1 MKTSFRLFLLSIF
14 YLSIFSSCE
23 NQNDNSSDLSDKNAN
38 ELKVDKLYDANSNL
52 KRDFG
57 KALVKSLN
65 ESKMLR
71 DLIKNE
77 SLKMF
82 DNDYEVL
89 YQTIKNERVEKNLT
103 VRQLILENLGSESL
117 LNAIETNNPLLTILV
132 PELPENSFSAKL
144 WDTENQIPKVA
155 IRLTTSNDVPIIN
168 QDGSEEILGGQ
179 YVPGYPVVVLK
190 DNERIISGNSSTSKN
205 IKTSKIANINGVD
218 YKFLDD
224 CFDHAKNEK
233 NKTNRIVPLPFLDP
247 KLVTAFGTYF
257 NTDGW
262 QRDYIYYGITPDS
275 PKGPFKY
282 DFQETIKDF
291 ALQGDPRAAY
301 NKIADQTGDPTLAE
315 GGYSIAGNYK
325 FNTGW
330 TGGNFEFKVRIIVNG
345 KNGVGSE
352 IIKYFN
358 ANGNDLFD
366 YSFVAIRKS
375 WPAYV
380 VYELKIN
387 FLKHMSLNIPIFN
400 WDLDQYASSIKID
413 IEEIDLTETTILTE
427 SRNVEFASN
436 FGVDV
441 SGGYK
446 DYVKIGLK
454 YGTSQ
459 KVNAVST
466 VQRTFTQ
473 GNDLLGDVIVNFADN
488 VIISRQPNTYATREY
503 NSGLYS
509 ITVEP
514 SKVQ

>member
-1 MKTSFRLFLLSIF
+1 MKKILRMFLITSFTLFS
-14 YLSIFSSCE
+14 FSNCDNHDE
-23 NQNDNSSDLSDKNAN
+23 NEGQSSVEVDK
-38 ELKVDKLYDANSNL
+38 LKVDNLYDSKSNL
-52 KRDFG
+52 KREFG
-57 KALVKSLN
+57 KALVKSMA
-65 ESKMLR
+65 ESKSLR

-89 YQTIKNERVEKNLT
+89 YQMIKNETLENNVT
-103 VRQLILENLGSESL
+103 VRNLIIKNLGSENL
-117 LNAIETNNPLLTILV
+117 LDNIEINNPTLTILV
-132 PELPENSFSAKL
+132 PELPENTFSAKL
-144 WDTENQIPKVA
+144 WNTENQIPKVA
-155 IRLTTSNDVPIIN
+155 VRLTTSNDVPLIN
-168 QDGSEEILGGQ
+168 QDGTEEVIEAK
-179 YVPGYPVVVLK
+179 YIPGFPVIVLK
-190 DNERIISGNSSTSKN
+190 DNERIISSNNSTNKN
-205 IKTSKIANINGVD
+205 LKTNNVAVINGTS

-224 CFDHAKNEK
+224 CFDGSKKN
-233 NKTNRIVPLPFLDP
+233 NSQTARTVPTSSLDS
-247 KLVTAFGTYF
+247 KIVTAYNTYTAA
-257 NTDGW
+257 NVDGW
-262 QRDYIYYGITPDS
+262 QRDYIYYGLTPDN

-282 DFQETIKDF
+282 DFQETIKTF
-291 ALQGDPRAAY
+291 SLQGDPVAAY
-301 NKIADQTGDPTLAE
+301 NKIADQTGDPTLQPVSA
-315 GGYSIAGNYK
+315 GPIA
-325 FNTGW
+325 GW

-358 ANGNDLFD
+358 AKGDDLFE
-366 YSFVAIRKS
+366 YIFEKVKFGSFPGMYIYGRKFTK
-375 WPAYV
+375 
-380 VYELKIN
+380 LKEMN
-387 FLKHMSLNIPIFN
+387 LNIPIFN

-459 KVNAVST
+459 KVNSVST
-466 VQRTFTQ
+466 IQRTFTQ

-488 VIISRQPNTYATREY
+488 VIINSSGGNYTTREY

-514 SKVQ
+514 SRVQ